1 MASSQCRAP
10 GRRKLQN
17 GLNNLLSRADAY
29 TKMYF
34 DVLSFVMSLR
44 DAAWDG
50 MRAFLKHSHDK
61 YFFHRLPCLLRLR
74 CGEIGAMSAEQL
86 VGKSYAP
93 SPKLDKRVTVPMLRL
108 L

>member
-1 MASSQCRAP
+1 
-10 GRRKLQN
+10 
-17 GLNNLLSRADAY
+17 
-29 TKMYF
+29 MYS

-44 DAAWDG
+44 DAACDG
-50 MRAFLKHSHDK
+50 MRAFLKYSHAK
-61 YFFHRLPCLLRLR
+61 YFFHRLPCLLR

-93 SPKLDKRVTVPMLRL
+93 SPKLDKLVTVPMLRL

>member
-17 GLNNLLSRADAY
+17 GLNNLLSRADAF
-29 TKMYF
+29 TQMYS
-34 DVLSFVMSLR
+34 DVLSVMSLR

-61 YFFHRLPCLLRLR
+61 YFFHRLPCLLR

-93 SPKLDKRVTVPMLRL
+93 SPKLDKRVTVPMLSL